1 MNVSWSERA
10 LAEFADAAVY
20 VAREFGQQTALKM
33 RASIN
38 EAILSI
44 MQFPQ
49 IGKVCF
55 SDEELSIDFREL
67 VVKLS
72 SVIYVIHE
80 EEIYIVTE
88 DRHYDV
94 LREVEFPK
102 VDIIG
107 LDEAM
112 KIL

>member
-80 EEIYIVTE
+80 EEIYIVSIWSNRR
-88 DRHYDV
+88 DRSNLYSMLKNDAN
-94 LREVEFPK
+94 K
-102 VDIIG
+102 NN
-107 LDEAM
+107 
-112 KIL
+112 KQ

>member
-80 EEIYIVTE
+80 EEIYIVSIWSNRR
-88 DRHYDV
+88 DRSNLYSMLKNDA
-94 LREVEFPK
+94 K
-102 VDIIG
+102 Q
-107 LDEAM
+107 
-112 KIL
+112 K

>member
-20 VAREFGQQTALKM
+20 VAREFGQQSALKM

-80 EEIYIVTE
+80 EEIYIVSIWSNRR
-88 DRHYDV
+88 DRSNLYSMLKNDA
-94 LREVEFPK
+94 K
-102 VDIIG
+102 Q
-107 LDEAM
+107 
-112 KIL
+112 K

>member
-1 MNVSWSERA
+1 MNVSWSEQA
-10 LAEFADAAVY
+10 LAEFADTAAY
-20 VAREFGQQTALKM
+20 VAKEFGRQTAQKM

-38 EAILSI
+38 EAVLSI

-67 VVKLS
+67 VVNLS

-80 EEIYIVTE
+80 EEIYIVSIWSNRR
-88 DRHYDV
+88 DRSKLYT
-94 LREVEFPK
+94 
-102 VDIIG
+102 
-107 LDEAM
+107 
-112 KIL
+112 ILKNDAKQI

>member
-1 MNVSWSERA
+1 MIVSWSERA

-20 VAREFGQQTALKM
+20 VAKEFGQQTALKM

-55 SDEELSIDFREL
+55 SDEELSIDFREF

-80 EEIYIVTE
+80 EEIYIVSIWSNRR
-88 DRHYDV
+88 DRSNLYTMLKNDA
-94 LREVEFPK
+94 K
-102 VDIIG
+102 QI
-107 LDEAM
+107 
-112 KIL
+112 

>member
-10 LAEFADAAVY
+10 LAEFADVAVY

-33 RASIN
+33 RAGIN

-80 EEIYIVTE
+80 EEIYIVSIWNNRR
-88 DRHYDV
+88 DRSNLYTMLKNDA
-94 LREVEFPK
+94 K
-102 VDIIG
+102 QI
-107 LDEAM
+107 
-112 KIL
+112 

>member
-80 EEIYIVTE
+80 EEIYIVSIWSNRR
-88 DRHYDV
+88 DRSNLYTMLKNDA
-94 LREVEFPK
+94 K
-102 VDIIG
+102 Q
-107 LDEAM
+107 
-112 KIL
+112 K

>member
-67 VVKLS
+67 MVKLS

-80 EEIYIVTE
+80 EEIYIVSIWSNRR
-88 DRHYDV
+88 DRSNLYSMLKNDA
-94 LREVEFPK
+94 K
-102 VDIIG
+102 Q
-107 LDEAM
+107 
-112 KIL
+112 K

>member
-80 EEIYIVTE
+80 EEIYIVSIWSNRR
-88 DRHYDV
+88 DRSNLYTMLKNDA
-94 LREVEFPK
+94 K
-102 VDIIG
+102 QI
-107 LDEAM
+107 
-112 KIL
+112 

>member
-20 VAREFGQQTALKM
+20 VAKEFGQQTALKM

-55 SDEELSIDFREL
+55 F
-67 VVKLS
+67 
-72 SVIYVIHE
+72 
-80 EEIYIVTE
+80 
-88 DRHYDV
+88 
-94 LREVEFPK
+94 
-102 VDIIG
+102 
-107 LDEAM
+107 
-112 KIL
+112 

>member
-20 VAREFGQQTALKM
+20 VAKEFGQQTALKM

-80 EEIYIVTE
+80 EDIYIVSIWSNRR
-88 DRHYDV
+88 DRSNLYTMLKNDA
-94 LREVEFPK
+94 K
-102 VDIIG
+102 QI
-107 LDEAM
+107 
-112 KIL
+112 

>member
-33 RASIN
+33 RAGIN

-72 SVIYVIHE
+72 SVIDVIHE
-80 EEIYIVTE
+80 EEIYIVSIWSNRR
-88 DRHYDV
+88 DRSNLYTMLKNDA
-94 LREVEFPK
+94 K
-102 VDIIG
+102 QI
-107 LDEAM
+107 
-112 KIL
+112 

>member
-72 SVIYVIHE
+72 SVIYVILE
-80 EEIYIVTE
+80 EEIYIVSIWSNRR
-88 DRHYDV
+88 DRSNLYTMLKNDA
-94 LREVEFPK
+94 K
-102 VDIIG
+102 QI
-107 LDEAM
+107 
-112 KIL
+112 

>member
-20 VAREFGQQTALKM
+20 VAKEFGQQTALKM

-80 EEIYIVTE
+80 EEIYIVSIWSNRR
-88 DRHYDV
+88 DRSNLYTMLKNDA
-94 LREVEFPK
+94 K
-102 VDIIG
+102 QI
-107 LDEAM
+107 
-112 KIL
+112 

>member
-44 MQFPQ
+44 MQSPQ

-80 EEIYIVTE
+80 EEIYIVSIWSNRR
-88 DRHYDV
+88 DRSNLYSMLKNDAN
-94 LREVEFPK
+94 K
-102 VDIIG
+102 NN
-107 LDEAM
+107 
-112 KIL
+112 KQ